1 MPEALTRIWE
11 RAKAFWGDLTKG
23 QKIRLYVMAG
33 ILVAVVAVTLA
44 VSLRVEYVPLFSS
57 TEGIQLEPIIAY
69 LDENGIRY
77 KAGANSQILVDSKSK
92 QKVELDLSAQALVSP
107 DVSFADTWSKLSL
120 TATEA
125 DKENLWK
132 EFTRN
137 DLIAKLKKFENVE
150 NATINYTKPEKSYW
164 AGEDNA
170 DEGTAYV
177 MLKTRKPLT
186 DDQVD
191 AASRVV
197 AYSIGI
203 QPSNV
208 ILVDENLNPLNQ
220 YDADTDVGRAS
231 TQDEMRLSRQAEL
244 ESKVREHFLLAVGQ
258 SADFDTMTVSAN
270 PVLDFDVLKSTEKTY
285 TDPNPDGGG
294 FEVSNET
301 LKETLTNGTAG
312 SVPGTDSNPT
322 AGSGYVTGSGGTS
335 DYTKDHTVPNR
346 VFNEKNTDS
355 VKALGQLVPEKS
367 SMSIT
372 LWYGKRI
379 DNADALTADYL
390 SGIKASASAAT
401 GVPVE
406 SISVSVQKMAPD
418 EPVTVK
424 LTDTLATLF
433 DQFGF
438 YVFMLL
444 LLVVMAIALVP
455 RKAKPEKVVI
465 QTAGGLEP
473 ALAGVGG
480 LSGIELPK
488 SQAPLPDISTE
499 EQSEIKK
506 QIDKFVAQKPDAV
519 AQLLRNW
526 LSEDWD

>member
-11 RAKAFWGDLTKG
+11 RVKAFWGDLTKG

-33 ILVAVVAVTLA
+33 ILVTVIAVTLA
-44 VSLRVEYVPLFSS
+44 VSLRVEYVPLFGS
-57 TEGIQLEPIIAY
+57 TEGIQLQPVITY
-69 LDENGIRY
+69 LNDNGIKY
-77 KAGANSQILVDSKSK
+77 KAGANSQILIDSKSK

-125 DKENLWK
+125 DKEKLWE

-137 DLIAKLKKFENVE
+137 DLVAKLKKFENVE

-164 AGEDNA
+164 AGEDNEG
-170 DEGTAYV
+170 EGTAYV
-177 MLKTRKPLT
+177 MLKTRQPLT
-186 DDQVD
+186 KDQVD
-191 AASRVV
+191 AAARVV

-203 QPSNV
+203 QPANV

-220 YDADTDVGRAS
+220 YDADSDVGRAS
-231 TQDEMRLSRQAEL
+231 TQDEMRRSRQSEL
-244 ESKVREHFLLAVGQ
+244 EKKVRDQFLLAVGQ
-258 SADFDTMTVSAN
+258 SADFDTMTVAAN
-270 PVLDFDVLKSTEKTY
+270 PVLDFDMLKSTEKTY

-312 SVPGTDSNPT
+312 SVPGTDTNPT
-322 AGSGYVTGSGGTS
+322 AGSGYVTGGAGTS
-335 DYTKDHTVPNR
+335 DYTKDHSVPNR

-379 DNADALTADYL
+379 ADAAALTADYL
-390 SGIKASASAAT
+390 DGIRASAAAAT
-401 GVPVE
+401 GVPAA
-406 SISVSVQKMAPD
+406 SISVSVQKLAP
-418 EPVTVK
+418 EAPVTV
-424 LTDTLATLF
+424 TMTETLARLF

-438 YVFMLL
+438 YAFMLL
-444 LLVVMAIALVP
+444 LLVIMAIALVP
-455 RKAKPEKVVI
+455 RKAKLPKGAI
-465 QTAGGLEP
+465 AAAGGLEP
-473 ALAGVGG
+473 ALAGAG
-480 LSGIELPK
+480 GIEIPL